1 MTEPVITQMR
11 GNFSLFCRVDVAVRA
26 AAERVWELLT
36 DAPGFPRWNSTV
48 TQIEGE
54 IREGGR
60 LRVHVPG
67 TDRVFAPR
75 VSDVVPG
82 ERMTWTGGFS
92 PMFKGIRTFE
102 LRARGPGRTDFAM
115 AERFSG
121 LMIPFVKRM
130 MPDFG
135 PIFTRYADDL
145 RREAERTAT
154 QATPNQDFTDP

>member
-1 MTEPVITQMR
+1 MKPAIMQTR
-11 GNFSLFCRVDVAVRA
+11 GAFSLFCQVDVTVRA
-26 AAERVWELLT
+26 SAERVWALLT
-36 DAPGFPRWNSTV
+36 DADGFPRWNSTV

-75 VSDVVPG
+75 VSGVVPG
-82 ERMTWTGGFS
+82 ERMIWTGGFN
-92 PMFKGIRTFE
+92 PLFKGVRTFE
-102 LRARGPGRTDFAM
+102 LRARGPESTDFTM

-121 LMIPFVKRM
+121 LMIPLVKRM

-145 RREAERTAT
+145 RREAERHAT
-154 QATPNQDFTDP
+154 R